1 MSYSVNEL
9 NRIQKATGL
18 EIGLGQINA
27 IFNLQSPIQKEQF
40 IEDLKKVVFIYEE
53 SVISDG
59 RIQEK
64 YTDEWAQSSERIGIW
79 YSYHKL
85 LEPKRSGWFRK
96 KEISFGTKLLLS
108 QVLSPD
114 APIRKTGILDI

>member
-27 IFNLQSPIQKEQF
+27 IFNLQSPIQTEQF

-64 YTDEWAQSSERIGIW
+64 YTDEWAQSSE
-79 YSYHKL
+79 
-85 LEPKRSGWFRK
+85 WFRK